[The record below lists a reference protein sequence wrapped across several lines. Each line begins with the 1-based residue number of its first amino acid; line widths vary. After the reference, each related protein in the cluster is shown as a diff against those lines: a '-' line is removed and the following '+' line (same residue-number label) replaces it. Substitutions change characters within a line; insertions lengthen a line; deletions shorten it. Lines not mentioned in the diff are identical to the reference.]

1 MGSFS
6 RTAAGNGAYIRS
18 KLNKRKNLSI
28 DTNFKTERH
37 SPPPPPPPTTDILTS
52 IRDPS
57 YFLTFEIVTF
67 FIYEALRILVVSRD
81 NGIC

>member
-1 MGSFS
+1 MWAHFPEQ
-6 RTAAGNGAYIRS
+6 RLVIEPTVRS

-37 SPPPPPPPTTDILTS
+37 SPPPPPTTDILTS

-67 FIYEALRILVVSRD
+67 FIYEALRI
-81 NGIC
+81 